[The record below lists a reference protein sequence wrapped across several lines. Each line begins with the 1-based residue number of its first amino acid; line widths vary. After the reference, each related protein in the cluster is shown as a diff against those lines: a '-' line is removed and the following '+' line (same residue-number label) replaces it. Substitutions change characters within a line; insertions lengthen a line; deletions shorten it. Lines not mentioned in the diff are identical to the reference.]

1 VPLYDVPAHR
11 ILHHLV
17 RRPPVRTSALRGLGA
32 LPNVYA
38 VECLMD
44 ELAAKVGE
52 DPVAYR
58 LSILSEKRARRLIE
72 RVAERANWKAR
83 GEGDYKGGNGKGLG
97 FAFARYKNTAAY
109 AAVVAA
115 VTVQES
121 VKVDRVWALAD
132 AGLVVNPD
140 GARNQ
145 LEGGIIQA
153 ISWTLKEQVKFD
165 DQGIASVDWDR
176 YPILKFSELPEI
188 DADLVEPDGNPSLG
202 VGECTVGPTAAAIG
216 NAVAHA
222 LGVRINDMPLTRE
235 RIMSA
240 LLK

>member
-1 VPLYDVPAHR
+1 MQPLWPPSR
-11 ILHHLV
+11 SV
-17 RRPPVRTSALRGLGA
+17 RR
-32 LPNVYA
+32 
-38 VECLMD
+38 C
-44 ELAAKVGE
+44 
-52 DPVAYR
+52 
-58 LSILSEKRARRLIE
+58 
-72 RVAERANWKAR
+72 
-83 GEGDYKGGNGKGLG
+83 
-97 FAFARYKNTAAY
+97 
-109 AAVVAA
+109 
-115 VTVQES
+115 
-121 VKVDRVWALAD
+121 KVDRVWALAD

-145 LEGGIIQA
+145 LEGGIVQA
-153 ISWTLKEQVKFD
+153 VSWTLKEQVTFD
-165 DQGIASVDWDR
+165 EHGIASVDWER

-188 DADLVEPDGNPSLG
+188 EAELVEPDGNPSLG

>member
-1 VPLYDVPAHR
+1 
-11 ILHHLV
+11 
-17 RRPPVRTSALRGLGA
+17 
-32 LPNVYA
+32 
-38 VECLMD
+38 
-44 ELAAKVGE
+44 
-52 DPVAYR
+52 
-58 LSILSEKRARRLIE
+58 
-72 RVAERANWKAR
+72 
-83 GEGDYKGGNGKGLG
+83 
-97 FAFARYKNTAAY
+97 
-109 AAVVAA
+109 VVAA

-121 VKVDRVWALAD
+121 VTVDRVWALAD

-188 DADLVEPDGNPSLG
+188 DADLVEHDGNPTLG